1 MNVTERLCELIVSIG
16 FDDLP
21 AAVVDQARRLVLD
34 GIAVALAG
42 TVREQAPGILA
53 AHVRELGGQGAAT
66 IMGFGFK
73 APPTSAAYVN
83 GASMH
88 VLDFEP
94 MWSPPNHQLS
104 ITLPVALALAEA
116 KRLPGREVMAS
127 MVKGIEI
134 AGWVLE
140 ASGLYDPK
148 LLRHHP
154 PGLVGPLAAAVV
166 ASHLLH
172 LDAGQLRN
180 ALGIA
185 ASRAGS
191 VLANIGTMTKSLHC
205 GLAASLG
212 LDAAL
217 LAARGMTG
225 NVDVFETPRGYM
237 ETFFDEFEL
246 SDLLRFGPPFRVIQ
260 PGFAIKMYP
269 SQFATHFVI
278 TAALNLRRRIADP
291 QRIEAVRLTTPVMPY
306 IDRPCPATGLE
317 GKFSW
322 QFTTACALL
331 DGEVTL
337 TSFTDSRRFRPDM
350 ERLLGRI
357 VLDMRDDIPGRLDR
371 MHVEVAVT
379 LTGGEV
385 LSAGCD
391 GPPGAWG
398 APPIPEAD
406 HRRKVRDCLATC
418 LETAEVKQVIDL
430 AGETDELESTGIG
443 ELMGILANPRT
454 YDTRH

>member
-148 LLRHHP
+148 
-154 PGLVGPLAAAVV
+154 
-166 ASHLLH
+166 
-172 LDAGQLRN
+172 
-180 ALGIA
+180 
-185 ASRAGS
+185 
-191 VLANIGTMTKSLHC
+191 
-205 GLAASLG
+205 
-212 LDAAL
+212 
-217 LAARGMTG
+217 
-225 NVDVFETPRGYM
+225 
-237 ETFFDEFEL
+237 
-246 SDLLRFGPPFRVIQ
+246 
-260 PGFAIKMYP
+260 
-269 SQFATHFVI
+269 
-278 TAALNLRRRIADP
+278 
-291 QRIEAVRLTTPVMPY
+291 
-306 IDRPCPATGLE
+306 
-317 GKFSW
+317 
-322 QFTTACALL
+322 
-331 DGEVTL
+331 
-337 TSFTDSRRFRPDM
+337 
-350 ERLLGRI
+350 
-357 VLDMRDDIPGRLDR
+357 
-371 MHVEVAVT
+371 
-379 LTGGEV
+379 
-385 LSAGCD
+385 
-391 GPPGAWG
+391 
-398 APPIPEAD
+398 
-406 HRRKVRDCLATC
+406 
-418 LETAEVKQVIDL
+418 
-430 AGETDELESTGIG
+430 
-443 ELMGILANPRT
+443 
-454 YDTRH
+454 